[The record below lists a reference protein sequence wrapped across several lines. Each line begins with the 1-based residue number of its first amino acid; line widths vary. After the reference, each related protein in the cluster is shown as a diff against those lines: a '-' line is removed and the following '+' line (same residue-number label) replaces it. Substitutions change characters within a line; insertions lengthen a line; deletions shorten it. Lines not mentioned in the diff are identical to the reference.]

1 MSNVRWSVVVDEET
15 DRALRTYLASKG
27 TKKGDLS
34 RFVDDA
40 VQARLFELTVQG
52 VKDRNRPFSQTEIL
66 DAIDEAMS

>member
-1 MSNVRWSVVVDEET
+1 MVRRRRRGNRP
-15 DRALRTYLASKG
+15 RAADLPRIEG
-27 TKKGDLS
+27 HQEGDLS